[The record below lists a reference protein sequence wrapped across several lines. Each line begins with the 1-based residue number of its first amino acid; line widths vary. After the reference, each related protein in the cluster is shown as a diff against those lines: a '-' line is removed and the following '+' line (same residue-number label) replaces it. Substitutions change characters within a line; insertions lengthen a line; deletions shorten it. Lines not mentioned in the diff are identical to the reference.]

1 MDLSSIFHTT
11 IKKSVNLQG
20 KTSLQPGQIVFGKIN
35 RLFPN
40 QTAEVQIGNQKWI
53 AKLEIPLS
61 AGEKYWFQVQAGE
74 GKLNLKVLSEGKGM
88 GSGDAKSLAGVLI
101 QLGLPATKENLEIIG
116 HMVKEQIP
124 VTKEFIAA
132 ASEWLKNLGDGSN
145 GLETIKM
152 AALRNIPPSGEILSS
167 LHMLKEEKPLH
178 LLISETLASL
188 DSSAGKDSEEQ
199 LEKVL
204 KSFISPSATEKAKEG
219 LPALLRE
226 WLNSGKLD
234 SVSLQVLQK
243 TGFVSEKIPLNKMD
257 SLISDA
263 GGTDPLLLAKFEGGE
278 KAKLLD
284 PKTLPGEI
292 KSFLNSLLGT
302 DDDSSNS
309 NKEVIHNRAEQ
320 VLKMLGADSNAVSE
334 AERKLAVLILQ
345 LSENGKEEPEKGLAE
360 LLLKNN
366 VPDWGQGKETAQHLK
381 QLLSLLG
388 YGYEK
393 DLATLGS
400 SQEPKRESE
409 ALKPLLIQY
418 LNDHKA
424 TGQNEA
430 AQQLLQR
437 ITGLQLLSSD
447 NSPMVQYLTQVPIQF
462 WDKTT
467 DLTIQWSGR
476 KQDDGKIDPNYCRVM
491 FYLDLEKLGNTT
503 IDMQVQN
510 RVMRIAVSSEN
521 KAVKEVAV
529 PFIKL
534 LKNKLKEME
543 YHLSAISFD
552 AGNEQAKEKQ
562 KGILSSYKSESY
574 GGVDFRI

>member
-1 MDLSSIFHTT
+1 MDLSRIFHTT
-11 IKKSVNLQG
+11 IQKSVNLQG
-20 KTSLQPGQIVFGKIN
+20 KASLQPGQIVFGKIN

-61 AGEKYWFQVQAGE
+61 AGEKYWFQVQTGE
-74 GKLNLKVLSEGKGM
+74 GKLNLKVLYEGNGI
-88 GSGDAKSLAGVLI
+88 GSGDAKSLEGVLI
-101 QLGLPATKENLEIIG
+101 QLGLPASKENLEIIG
-116 HMVKEQIP
+116 YMVKEQIP
-124 VTKEFIAA
+124 VTKEFVAA
-132 ASEWLKNLGDGSN
+132 ASEWLKNLDDGSN

-152 AALRNIPPSGEILSS
+152 AALKNIPASGEILSS

-188 DSSAGKDSEEQ
+188 DSSAGKDSAEQ

-204 KSFISPSATEKAKEG
+204 KSFISPSTVEKARDG
-219 LPALLRE
+219 LPILMRE

-234 SVSLQVLQK
+234 SASLQVLQE
-243 TGFVSEKIPLNKMD
+243 TGFVPDKIPLNKM
-257 SLISDA
+257 SLLDNH
-263 GGTDPLLLAKFEGGE
+263 LLLGKFESGE
-278 KAKLLD
+278 TAELLD

-292 KSFLNSLLGT
+292 KNLLNSLLGT
-302 DDDSSNS
+302 DDDSSES
-309 NKEVIHNRAEQ
+309 NKEVIHNRTVQ
-320 VLKMLGADSNAVSE
+320 VLKMLGADSNTVSG
-334 AERKLAVLILQ
+334 AERKLADLIQ
-345 LSENGKEEPEKGLAE
+345 QISENGNEELEQGLAE

-366 VPDWGQGKETAQHLK
+366 VPDWGKGKEAAHHLK
-381 QLLSLLG
+381 QLLALLG

-393 DLATLGS
+393 DLASLGS
-400 SQEPKRESE
+400 RQEPKMESD

-418 LNDHKA
+418 LNDHKG
-424 TGQNEA
+424 TGQDEA
-430 AQQLLQR
+430 AQHLLQR
-437 ITGLQLLSSD
+437 ITGMQLLSSD
-447 NSPMVQYLTQVPIQF
+447 NSPMVQYLTQIPIQF
-462 WDKTT
+462 WNRTT

-476 KQDDGKIDPNYCRVM
+476 KQDDGKIDPNYCRVL

-521 KAVKEVAV
+521 KAIKEAAA
-529 PFIKL
+529 PFIKP
-534 LKNKLKEME
+534 LKNKLKVME

-552 AGNEQAKEKQ
+552 YGDEQVKEKQ